1 MVVRRHS
8 TVRIVSSVI
17 VTLLLVAMTAGLLY
31 VFLKAADAAAGADE
45 KTRADLGRLAWLGM
59 ALLGVSAVLL
69 FGSLARTLRFCLRK
83 QAPSKPTPYVDA
95 WAEAG
100 RRIKLPDD
108 EEESEQDPDAETPDE

>member
-1 MVVRRHS
+1 MEVRRHS
-8 TVRIVSSVI
+8 TARIVSSVI
-17 VTLLLVAMTAGLLY
+17 VTLLLAAMAAGLLY

-45 KTRADLGRLAWLGM
+45 RTRADLGRLAWLGM
-59 ALLGVSAVLL
+59 ALLSISAVLL
-69 FGSLARTLRFCLRK
+69 FGSLVRTLRFCLRK
-83 QAPSKPTPYVDA
+83 QAPREPTPYVDA